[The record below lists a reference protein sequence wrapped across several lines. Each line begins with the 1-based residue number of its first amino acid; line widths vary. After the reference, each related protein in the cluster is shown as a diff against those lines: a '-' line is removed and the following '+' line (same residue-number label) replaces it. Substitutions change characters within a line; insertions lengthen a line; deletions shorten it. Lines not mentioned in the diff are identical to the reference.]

1 MGRLRKNIDY
11 ENKLFNDHQYYIDN
25 PFEYKGKWNSKVFL
39 NDNPIQ
45 IEIGCGKGKFI
56 VEKAINNPNINFVA
70 IDKFATILYKVL
82 KKIKDVGTLKNIKII
97 CLDANDLINVFNQQE
112 IDKIYLNFSDPWPKK
127 HHEKNRL
134 TNPKFLDLYFSIL
147 KPDHNIEF
155 KTDNE
160 SLFAYTK
167 EILKEHKYNVLYLCD
182 DIYNDLKNNS
192 DNIAT
197 EYEIKW
203 KDRGVK
209 IKKIIFKNKTK

>member
-147 KPDHNIEF
+147 KADHNIEF